1 MYDELD
7 SPGSQVGGSV
17 CFDGTRIHHAKSA
30 REQIKATYVWY
41 GGRLTEARQRA
52 RARARAVK
60 WLPVSVGYDSVPP
73 VLRVVFSVASGAG
86 PASVSGSFVQDRS
99 EQAIKEKQQSE
110 VRTKKARQE
119 PRLRRNGLAVT
130 IVGRR

>member
-30 REQIKATYVWY
+30 REQIKAEYVGY
-41 GGRLTEARQRA
+41 GGRLTEARQCA

-73 VLRVVFSVASGAG
+73 VLRVVFFSGLWSRG
-86 PASVSGSFVQDRS
+86 PRLYPARSSKTEAS
-99 EQAIKEKQQSE
+99 EQS
-110 VRTKKARQE
+110 
-119 PRLRRNGLAVT
+119 RRNSRARSGPKKL
-130 IVGRR
+130 GRSQGYAEMGWL